1 MSETV
6 ILGVSTKVLVAGA
19 VGSAVGMV
27 LGTGR
32 WWERLMSGL
41 VGAASAYVGHPVAA
55 KLLVGSAG
63 LVLDDKHLPTPFEME
78 PVAAFLI
85 GVVGMVACQAAI
97 NAVTAVRDRADDFV
111 EHRVKPDQ

>member
-6 ILGVSTKVLVAGA
+6 ILGVSAKVVVAGA

-32 WWERLMSGL
+32 WWERLVRGI
-41 VGAASAYVGHPVAA
+41 VGAACAYVGHPVAA
-55 KLLVGSAG
+55 KLLLGFAG
-63 LVLDDKHLPTPFEME
+63 MVVDDKHLPTAVEME

-97 NAVTAVRDRADDFV
+97 NAVTALRDKADDLV
-111 EHRVKPDQ
+111 ETSIDK